1 MKTLNQVVNTLI
13 FICLATLSAF
23 AQTKGAIYTFESDGN
38 GFNTN
43 TIFYDD
49 GKEVV
54 AFDAQFTPA
63 LAQMAI
69 DFIRSKTKSPVK
81 YLVITHPNPDK
92 FNGIPA
98 FKAIGAKVIMSKL
111 SAANLEAVHNYKK
124 YYFVEVAKMFTNET
138 YPSLPSADFTFDESY
153 TLAMANGG
161 KVVLTEIKK
170 RGIST
175 NQTIAF
181 ITKQNALVVG
191 DLVHHQA
198 HAWLEGPIIQGAA
211 TYNGE
216 SWINVL
222 KYIQSNF
229 KADVKVYGGRGT
241 NGAVSTVI
249 PQQIIYLQTA
259 QKLVSEYVNTLGGD
273 VSKADYAQLQ
283 KSFEK
288 AFPDYSLGYMIA
300 YGAYGIVASIKK

>member
-13 FICLATLSAF
+13 FICMATVSTF
-23 AQTKGAIYTFESDGN
+23 AQTKGTIYTFESDGN

-63 LAQMAI
+63 LAQKAI

-124 YYFVEVAKMFTNET
+124 YYFVEMAKMFTNET
-138 YPSLPSADFTFDESY
+138 YPSLPGADITFDESY
-153 TLAMANGG
+153 TLSMANGG
-161 KVVLTEIKK
+161 TVVLTETKQ

-181 ITKQNALVVG
+181 IKKQNALVVG

-222 KYIQSNF
+222 KYIQSNY
-229 KADVKVYGGRGT
+229 KADVQVYGGRGT

-249 PQQIIYLQTA
+249 PQQITYLQSA
-259 QKLVSEYVNTLGGD
+259 QKLVMH
-273 VSKADYAQLQ
+273 QR
-283 KSFEK
+283 
-288 AFPDYSLGYMIA
+288 
-300 YGAYGIVASIKK
+300 